1 MFETRLGRLGET
13 IKSLNAMLRVRIYIL
28 SLDFQSTNLVKSQML
43 I

>member
-13 IKSLNAMLRVRIYIL
+13 IKALNAMLRVRIYLL